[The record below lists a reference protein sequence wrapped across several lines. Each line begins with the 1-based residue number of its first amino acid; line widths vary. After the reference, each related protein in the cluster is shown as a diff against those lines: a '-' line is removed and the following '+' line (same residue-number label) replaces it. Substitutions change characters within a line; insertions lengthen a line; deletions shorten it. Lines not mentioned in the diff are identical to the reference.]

1 MLKLISFRNTI
12 NHPRMDKTAR
22 IRCPNCA
29 QAIDVSEVLYQQLQT
44 EVRTTFE
51 QKYSHQRKQLEDT
64 RMQLEEQKSNLQELV
79 HNKVT
84 AQLKQQTEA
93 LEFELRTKVQNENKL
108 MIKSLQK
115 ELEDKS
121 SKVRQFL
128 KMQAEFERQ
137 KRSFEEQRLKIE
149 AESEQKLN
157 ALLIA
162 ERERLQQIESEK
174 SRLKIAEKD
183 QIIEQLRKQAL
194 LAQRK
199 AEQGSMQTQG
209 EVQELAIESWLR
221 DHFPLDTIEEIKK
234 GVRGADCIQIINT
247 RNRRD
252 VGRIYYESKC
262 TKTFQPSWIEKLKLD
277 MQNRQVN
284 VGVLISESMPK
295 GIDRVGQKEGIW
307 ICRFEDL
314 NSLVVVLRESLIQI
328 SRALLVNQNK
338 GDKMTLLYDYLTGPD
353 FRIQIE
359 AMVEGFVQMQ
369 TDLERERRAMEGLW
383 KKREKQIE
391 KVLFNANQFY
401 SSIRGI
407 AGNAVPEVRHFELPE
422 EDAK

>member
-1 MLKLISFRNTI
+1 
-12 NHPRMDKTAR
+12 MDKTAR

-44 EVRTTFE
+44 EVRTAFE

-108 MIKSLQK
+108 MIKSLQE

-121 SKVRQFL
+121 SKVMQFL

-174 SRLKIAEKD
+174 SRQKLAEKD

-209 EVQELAIESWLR
+209 EVQELAIESWLK

-252 VGRIYYESKC
+252 VGRIYYESKR